1 MKKNTIKFVGLML
14 ATVGILF
21 FGCTTSSSGTDTPI
35 DDEIFQKN
43 EAKKMWARMD
53 ALGIAGYFDS
63 LSQTENP
70 PVIK

>member
-35 DDEIFQKN
+35 DDEIFQIEYN
-43 EAKKMWARMD
+43 
-53 ALGIAGYFDS
+53 F
-63 LSQTENP
+63 
-70 PVIK
+70 

>member
-43 EAKKMWARMD
+43 EAKKM
-53 ALGIAGYFDS
+53 
-63 LSQTENP
+63 
-70 PVIK
+70 